1 MALFNGGKNRHIMSS
16 LPHHIETEAD
26 LDAVMTHPTAALQAF
41 VQTLRGPLVVLGA
54 GGKMGPSLCV
64 QVRRA
69 AEETGHDLE
78 VIAVSRFSDPK
89 ARAWLDERG
98 VQTLACDL
106 MDRAAVAAL
115 PDAENVIYLVG
126 LKFGTRQNPAQTWAI
141 NALVPDRVSE
151 RYAGGRIVALSTG
164 NVYPLV
170 PVAQGGSVET
180 DALTPIGEYAN
191 AAVARERIFEY
202 AAGRDGTRVALIRL
216 NYAVDLRYGVLVD
229 LARKIAAGEPVDVTM
244 GYLNC
249 IWQGDANEMIVRA
262 LDLTA
267 QPPVVLNLT
276 GQAVLSIRDLAQRLA
291 TLMDCPIEI
300 VGNEAET
307 ALLSNP
313 SRAIAALGTPS
324 VSLDTMLRWTAHWV
338 QHGGSTLNKPTH
350 FEVRD
355 GRY

>member
-1 MALFNGGKNRHIMSS
+1 MPT
-16 LPHHIETEAD
+16 LPSHIETEAN
-26 LDAVMTHPTAALQAF
+26 LDEVMTRPTVALQAF

-69 AEETGHDLE
+69 AEEAGHNLD
-78 VIAVSRFSDPK
+78 VIAVSRFSDPN
-89 ARAWLDERG
+89 AQAWLDERG

-106 MDRAAVAAL
+106 MDRAAVEAL

-126 LKFGTRQNPAQTWAI
+126 MKFGTRQNPARTWAI
-141 NALVPDRVSE
+141 NTLVPDRVSE
-151 RYAGGRIVALSTG
+151 RYAGARIVALSTG

-180 DALTPIGEYAN
+180 DALTPLGEYAN

-202 AAGRDGTRVALIRL
+202 AAERDGTRVALIRL

-229 LARKIAAGEPVDVTM
+229 LAQKIAVGEPVDVTM
-244 GYLNC
+244 GHLNC

-262 LDLTA
+262 LDLTM
-267 QPPVVLNLT
+267 QPSIALNLT
-276 GQAVLSIRDLAQRLA
+276 GQNVLSIRELAQRLA
-291 TLMDCPIEI
+291 ALMDRPVEI
-300 VGNEAET
+300 VGIEAET

-313 SRAIAALGTPS
+313 ARAIAALGKPS
-324 VSLDTMLRWTAHWV
+324 TALETMLRWTAHWV
-338 QHGGSTLNKPTH
+338 QHGGTTLNKPTH

>member
-1 MALFNGGKNRHIMSS
+1 MPT
-16 LPHHIETEAD
+16 LPNYIDTEAQ
-26 LDAVMTHPTAALQAF
+26 LDEVMTRPTEALKAF

-69 AEETGHDLE
+69 AEEVRHDLD
-78 VIAVSRFSDPK
+78 VIAVSRFSDPN
-89 ARAWLDERG
+89 ARTWLDERG

-106 MDRAAVAAL
+106 MDRAAVDAL
-115 PDAENVIYLVG
+115 PDAKDIIYLVG
-126 LKFGTRQNPAQTWAI
+126 LKFGTGQNPARTWAI
-141 NALVPDRVSE
+141 NTLVPDRVSE
-151 RYAGGRIVALSTG
+151 RYAGERIVALSTG

-170 PVAQGGSVET
+170 PVAQGGSAET
-180 DALTPIGEYAN
+180 DALTPLGEYAN

-202 AAGRDGTRVALIRL
+202 GAERDGTRVALIRL

-229 LARKIAAGEPVDVTM
+229 LAQKIAAGEPVDVTM

-267 QPPVVLNLT
+267 QPPVMLNLT
-276 GQAVLSIRDLAQRLA
+276 GQAVLSIRDLAQQLA
-291 TLMDCPIEI
+291 ALMDRPVEI
-300 VGNEAET
+300 VGMEAET

-313 SRAIAALGTPS
+313 ARAIAALGSPTT
-324 VSLDTMLRWTAHWV
+324 SLETMLRWTAHWV
-338 QHGGSTLNKPTH
+338 QHGGTTLNKPTH

-355 GRY
+355 GKY